1 MMDGFTLLGCFVN
14 ATPHLDVVA
23 QHVGKMTKSIGYA
36 FLFFGLLFINV
47 VECLLGTSHCL
58 STYLMPLP
66 VW

>member
-1 MMDGFTLLGCFVN
+1 
-14 ATPHLDVVA
+14 
-23 QHVGKMTKSIGYA
+23 MTKSIGYA